1 MGALLHP
8 DPAEAAEALS
18 TDEPE
23 PAVAVHLDGIEVTQA
38 VQDLAHSVPLIAG
51 KATVVRVYLSL
62 DAGGDRAVT
71 VGGELELHRGGER
84 PARYLP
90 AMATIQ
96 LDPSTSPTLA
106 QRRGDAAG
114 SLNFRLA
121 EADVAAGPLTLRVGR
136 ITDAMAGRRLVLVE
150 RPGVQTTVTVGFIE
164 SPPLRLRVIGMRY
177 TGRDG
182 QHRSPRALDFAL
194 LLSWLGR
201 AFPVASVE
209 ATQIVT
215 DLPHMPPF
223 TCGQVNALL
232 AGTRNLDV
240 ATGTDPRTHYLAL
253 VYDAEATNFM
263 QGCSSGM
270 PAAADPTVV
279 ASSPAGVPRDGF
291 GWDADGS
298 YADWYGAHELA
309 HTFGR
314 LHPGFGGGQR
324 RDDDRFPFPNGQI
337 SDGDTYVGFD
347 VGDPSL
353 SLPARALPGERWHD
367 VMTYCEDQWISPH
380 TYAGLRDRLIE
391 EDTMAMPPAGPADPP
406 GGAASVGPPNPS
418 TAGAPMRR
426 QRRGPTPQPPLEA
439 PRPGEPLLNM
449 IGRVNLTD
457 DTAEILM
464 LNPLPSA
471 LWRPP
476 GEPSAR
482 HVTVRLIGAGDTP
495 VDHAVPVRL
504 DSCAG
509 EGDNPL
515 TGLVDVVVS
524 VPADLTAVELR
535 WEGETRARHEIPDV
549 APRQAHLKLEPAPP
563 ALEAAGAFAPG
574 HRRIVSWEE
583 HDETT
588 RYHVQVSDDDGATWQ
603 TIAVNWDTPSVEIDY
618 NQFRSSQL
626 RVRVY
631 ATNGLL
637 TEQSEMTID
646 LEA

>member
-8 DPAEAAEALS
+8 DQAQATATA
-18 TDEPE
+18 EPE
-23 PAVAVHLDGIEVTQA
+23 PAVTVRLDGIEVTQA

-51 KATVVRVYLSL
+51 KATVVRLYLSL
-62 DAGGDRAVT
+62 DADGDRAVT
-71 VGGELELHRGGER
+71 VGGELELHQGGHA

-90 AMATIQ
+90 AMGTVQ
-96 LDPSTSPTLA
+96 LDPSTSLTLA
-106 QRRGDAAG
+106 ERRGDVAQ

-121 EADVAAGPLTLRVGR
+121 KADVAAGPLTLRVGR
-136 ITDAMAGRRLVLVE
+136 VTDAMAGRRLVLVE
-150 RPGVQTTVTVGFIE
+150 GPGVQATVTVELVE
-164 SPPLRLRVIGMRY
+164 SPPLRLRVIGLRY

-182 QHRSPRALDFAL
+182 RHRSPRALDFAL
-194 LLSWLGR
+194 LLSWLRR
-201 AFPVASVE
+201 AYPVASVQ
-209 ATQIVT
+209 ATQIVA
-215 DLPHMPPF
+215 DLPHTPPLS
-223 TCGQVNALL
+223 CGQVNALL

-240 ATGTDPRTHYLAL
+240 ATGADPRTHYLGL
-253 VYDAEATNFM
+253 VYDAEATEFM
-263 QGCSSGM
+263 QGCSSGI

-279 ASSPAGVPRDGF
+279 ASAPAGVPRDGF

-314 LHPGFGGGQR
+314 LHPGFGGGQV
-324 RDDDRFPFPNGQI
+324 RDDDDFPFPNGQI

-367 VMTYCEDQWISPH
+367 VMTYCEDQWICPH
-380 TYAGLRDRLIE
+380 TYKGIRDRLVE
-391 EDTMAMPPAGPADPP
+391 EDTMPMPRAGSADPP
-406 GGAASVGPPNPS
+406 GGAGHVGPTDPS
-418 TAGAPMRR
+418 TAGAP
-426 QRRGPTPQPPLEA
+426 GPPAGAGEEGLDA
-439 PRPGEPLLNM
+439 VDASGPGRPLLNV

-457 DTAEILM
+457 GTAEILM
-464 LNPLPSA
+464 VNPLPSVP
-471 LWRPP
+471 WRPAD
-476 GEPSAR
+476 GPSAPQ
-482 HVTVRLIGAGDTP
+482 VTLRLVSAGDTP
-495 VDHAVPVRL
+495 VVDHAVPVRL

-509 EGDNPL
+509 EGDSPMI
-515 TGLVDVVVS
+515 GLVDVAVP

-535 WEGETRARHEIPDV
+535 WDGETRARHEIPGV
-549 APRQAHLKLEPAPP
+549 APQQAHLKLAPATR
-563 ALEAAGAFAPG
+563 AQRTAGVSATG
-574 HRRIVSWEE
+574 HRRTVSWEE

-603 TIAVNWDTPSVEIDY
+603 TIAVNLDTPSVEIDY
-618 NQFRSSQL
+618 NQFRASQL

-637 TEQSEMTID
+637 TEESEMTID